1 MEAASYPQRVIEKSS
16 LHIGVGTNLL
26 GKSKAMLVPDLWHNH
41 SGDEEVLLPLSYL
54 KTLHQKLGVWD
65 FPGGP
70 VPMALCSQ
78 CRGPSFHPW
87 SGKIPHV
94 AAKTWHS
101 QINKSTKR
109 KKKKE
114 TRGWLRTLDFRLL
127 HEVRF
132 GRGTSIM
139 VGRKVA

>member
-1 MEAASYPQRVIEKSS
+1 MRNPHYTTLQV
-16 LHIGVGTNLL
+16 GVGTNFL

-41 SGDEEVLLPLSYL
+41 SGDGEVLLHLSYL

-70 VPMALCSQ
+70 MIKAPCSQ

-94 AAKTWHS
+94 ATKTWHS
-101 QINKSTKR
+101 QVNKSTKR
-109 KKKKE
+109 QKKKKE
-114 TRGWLRTLDFRLL
+114 KKGWLRTLGFRLL
-127 HEVRF
+127 YEVRF
-132 GRGTSIM
+132 GRGTSIV

>member
-70 VPMALCSQ
+70 V
-78 CRGPSFHPW
+78 
-87 SGKIPHV
+87 
-94 AAKTWHS
+94 AKTLVLPM
-101 QINKSTKR
+101 QGTKFPS
-109 KKKKE
+109 
-114 TRGWLRTLDFRLL
+114 L
-127 HEVRF
+127 VREDPTC
-132 GRGTSIM
+132 GS
-139 VGRKVA
+139 